1 MSPTWKTNQVQENGQ
16 RHAKSS
22 RCGTAP
28 GFSQKL
34 ATGLQSMVPALRD
47 LQPYVLRVRVG
58 EARFFELADMCPT
71 WSGKIQVNL

>member
-16 RHAKSS
+16 RYAKSS

-34 ATGLQSMVPALRD
+34 ATRLQSMVPALRD
-47 LQPYVLRVRVG
+47 LPPYVFTREGGGGQFLK
-58 EARFFELADMCPT
+58 LADVCPK
-71 WSGKIQVNL
+71 WSG